1 MRKLIIEHT
10 VFQFDLMDAALYREI
25 FNRLFFN
32 QFTPIYI
39 TQNNKYYGAITYSRL
54 KEMHY
59 NVLTAI
65 DKEFPHIRVST
76 SHSESE
82 IEDDAEEFIQ
92 RKSVSHILLVDE
104 ENRIVGQVF
113 NNAFSYEKP
122 DHITRQRF
130 LQLYDNDLFSVYLE
144 KYNSESTVIIG
155 RNADILSNLITK
167 ASVREF
173 TMGSDAEKFILD
185 SQRFSYIIDTDSFEI
200 RSKVFSDISYVH
212 PELGSVRMIT
222 LNQICKLFELY
233 LLKDFVGKGGH
244 LFFYRLPHEQSRDD
258 VRYAPDYYTTLYRK
272 AIHCDNSP
280 RETEFFFTDPLMREQ
295 CEKWFGNTLQ
305 YWLEDY
311 KILLAAHQ
319 LNGLYFPLDYSSNQY
334 TVDNGFRKT
343 CNCPKSN
350 LTVSVLGACTVFGL
364 LSTDEETI
372 PSLIQS
378 KLHSVGSPYTVKNY
392 GMLGFSVIEEIRRFN
407 RSTFSNNDIV
417 ILFLKD
423 YREKHEELSEYE
435 LIQQEFPSYPIQS
448 LIGGNT
454 MLEDYF
460 GTIAHCGSKS
470 HHYYAEQIFGDI
482 VPYLNSQ
489 IRTVIFHHFNYDE
502 YSENKKFL
510 EYLDKLDQYPSDGSN
525 GAIMMNCN
533 PFTKGHKYLIR
544 YAASRVDNLFIIA
557 VQQENGMFSFH
568 ERFEMIQAGCKEL
581 ANVYVIPAGDYLA
594 VTFGYPAYFDRD
606 AFQGEDD
613 VLNPLV
619 DINLFGKY
627 LAPRLGI
634 KFRFVGTEEEDTIT
648 NYYNIQMKKVLP
660 KYGVELIEIP
670 RITSS
675 GKPISAKKVRAC
687 IKQNDVQ
694 TLSEFLPVEII
705 EYLYAHKYIDHM
717 GDIL

>member
-1 MRKLIIEHT
+1 MKNLIIEHT
-10 VFQFDLMDAALYREI
+10 VFQFDLMDASLYRKI
-25 FNRLFFN
+25 FNQLFFDQSVPVYIVQNGKYYGTITFNRL
-32 QFTPIYI
+32 
-39 TQNNKYYGAITYSRL
+39 R
-54 KEMHY
+54 EMHY
-59 NVLTAI
+59 NILLAV
-65 DKEFPHIRVST
+65 DKEFPTIKVST
-76 SHSESE
+76 SSIESE
-82 IEDDAEEFIQ
+82 IIDDAEEFI
-92 RKSVSHILLVDE
+92 RGKNVSHICLIDE
-104 ENRIVGQVF
+104 DKRIVGQMI

-130 LQLYDNDLFSVYLE
+130 LQLYNNDLFSVYLE
-144 KYNSESTVIIG
+144 KYNSVSTVLIG
-155 RNADILSNLITK
+155 RNADVLSNLITK
-167 ASVREF
+167 ASVREI
-173 TMGSDAEKFILD
+173 TVGSDAETFILNV
-185 SQRFSYIIDTDSFEI
+185 QHFSFIIDTDSFEV
-200 RSKVFSDISYVH
+200 RKKTFSDISYVH
-212 PELGSVRMIT
+212 PELGSVSMID
-222 LNQICKLFELY
+222 LDQMCKQFELY

-244 LFFYRLPHEQSRDD
+244 IFFYRLPHEQFRDD
-258 VRYAPDYYTTLYRK
+258 VRYAPDYYTNLYSK

-280 RETEFFFTDPLMREQ
+280 RETEFFFSDPLMREQ

-311 KILLAAHQ
+311 KILLAAQQ
-319 LNGLYFPLDYSSNQY
+319 LNGLYFPLDYSSDQY
-334 TVDNGFRKT
+334 IVENGFRRT
-343 CNCPKSN
+343 CNCPSSD
-350 LTVSVLGACTVFGL
+350 LTISVLGACTVFGL
-364 LSTDEETI
+364 LSKDEETI

-378 KLHSVGSPYTVKNY
+378 KLHSAGSPYTVKNY

-407 RSTFSNNDIV
+407 RTTFTNNDIV

-435 LIQQEFPSYPIQS
+435 LIHREFPSYPIQS
-448 LIGGNT
+448 LIDGNT

-470 HHYYAEQIFGDI
+470 HRYYAERIFGDI

-489 IRTVIFHHFNYDE
+489 TRTVIFHHFNYDE

-510 EYLDKLDQYPSDGSN
+510 EYLDKLNQYPSDGSN

-533 PFTKGHKYLIR
+533 PFTKGHKYLIQ
-544 YAASRVDNLFIIA
+544 YAASRVDNLYIIV

-568 ERFEMIQAGCKEL
+568 ERFEMIQAGCKDL
-581 ANVYVIPAGDYLA
+581 SNVYVIPAGDFLA
-594 VTFGYPAYFDRD
+594 VPFGYPAYFDRD

-634 KFRFVGTEEEDTIT
+634 KFRFVGTEDGDTIT
-648 NYYNIQMKKVLP
+648 NCYNIQMKKILP

-705 EYLYAHKYIDHM
+705 DYLYAHKYIDHR